1 MQNGQQ
7 NIANS
12 KCNIILENSRAV
24 ESLAAVTSERQE
36 KLEKKI
42 ATLRDDWNTFKLIT
56 NQKLEDYKTLIV
68 NV

>member
-1 MQNGQQ
+1 M
-7 NIANS
+7 
-12 KCNIILENSRAV
+12 IILENSRAV

-42 ATLRDDWNTFKLIT
+42 VTMRDDWNSFKLIT

>member
-1 MQNGQQ
+1 MEG
-7 NIANS
+7 
-12 KCNIILENSRAV
+12 
-24 ESLAAVTSERQE
+24 LAAVNSERQE

-42 ATLRDDWNTFKLIT
+42 GTMRDDWNTFKLIT

>member
-12 KCNIILENSRAV
+12 KSRINLENSRAV
-24 ESLAAVTSERQE
+24 ENLAAVTSERQE

-42 ATLRDDWNTFKLIT
+42 ATMKDDWNTFKLIT